1 IASFNTNGYTGY
13 AGGATNLTQA
23 ITQVDTALGNEVTRA
38 TNAENAIAS
47 DLADEVTRATNA
59 ENKLTTDLTAE
70 VTRAK
75 DAEQVL
81 TNDLASE
88 VLRATTAEGN
98 VASFNTNGYTGYAGG
113 AVNLTQAIT
122 QVDTALGLEVT
133 RATGAEEVLT
143 NNLSAEVSRAKDA
156 EQTLQDNIDAEATT
170 RQEADSVL
178 QQNIDAL
185 DGKVTAN
192 LGTISSSHGNLY
204 KAEAFSVRNTVADNL
219 MSLDAAIGDRNAINN
234 NLDVF
239 YGRNGIR
246 NKTISEAISQIASN
260 IGVASQITSTIE
272 GGIKSSYTVN
282 QNIAALN
289 TLISEL
295 EDESE
300 DIKGLIG
307 QYSGEHANVDS
318 RYTVIANLEN
328 LGDTIGN
335 LANTRNDQG
344 YLDGHTVAQDLKNLD
359 NEIKRVGDF
368 TKDADGNYTDS
379 QEVYNLKKSDT
390 VVQNLMNLDKTIG
403 QLEDGRHLDADSSV
417 AANLTNLDNA
427 VSNLED
433 HVGTWDET
441 PNAHHENIDTS
452 ASLTANVEALGDMI
466 GKMSEDT
473 QGNINGGAFDATNTV
488 AANLEKLDQAIG
500 NLSGTGVLDEGDT
513 DTSVAHQLS
522 TLNSKIGATQEV
534 IGDIE
539 DLNKENGHFT
549 DDTKTVVD
557 ALNALD
563 KTIGSLGNTMVDG
576 QSNDNSLRY
585 VADADY
591 DSATDE
597 KTERSVSDNLAALD
611 RNLARVDDIANEA
624 HTALGGEFADG
635 VWNPDINTNGSVSY
649 GTLDVHTVQD
659 ALTSIKSTIG
669 SANDLS
675 TTYNGVTTDKSVNA
689 NIAAVNQTLGDFTQ
703 LNGTIDDVTGA
714 KVLSTNLTNGSN
726 VEGNSGYKVPANVV
740 DALNNIDATLGTVH
754 GLAESLGD
762 NHKGN
767 LAAADNGRTTVSDH
781 LTSLDASIGDRSAMT
796 FDGYAEGGVFAGK
809 EINYTMPTGDDKL
822 SVSDS
827 ISYVASHIGTA
838 DQLKIANG
846 TDEDGST
853 KYEYVNGVSG
863 SNTVNQNFAAMNTT
877 IGDVSRLR
885 EAMYASNRDMMGEAI
900 DTSVTDAISN
910 LDTHLGNLYNY
921 TEKTVV
927 PAINTLHNRY
937 RKLRKDFE
945 AGMASM
951 AAMSA
956 LAPNARAVGDTQLSV
971 GTGAYSGHTAAAVG
985 AYHWLTDNLML
996 NIGAAWGGDSADNV
1010 YRMGVTYSW

>member
-1 IASFNTNGYTGY
+1 
-13 AGGATNLTQA
+13 
-23 ITQVDTALGNEVTRA
+23 
-38 TNAENAIAS
+38 
-47 DLADEVTRATNA
+47 
-59 ENKLTTDLTAE
+59 
-70 VTRAK
+70 
-75 DAEQVL
+75 
-81 TNDLASE
+81 
-88 VLRATTAEGN
+88 
-98 VASFNTNGYTGYAGG
+98 
-113 AVNLTQAIT
+113 
-122 QVDTALGLEVT
+122 
-133 RATGAEEVLT
+133 
-143 NNLSAEVSRAKDA
+143 
-156 EQTLQDNIDAEATT
+156 
-170 RQEADSVL
+170 
-178 QQNIDAL
+178 
-185 DGKVTAN
+185 
-192 LGTISSSHGNLY
+192 
-204 KAEAFSVRNTVADNL
+204 
-219 MSLDAAIGDRNAINN
+219 
-234 NLDVF
+234 
-239 YGRNGIR
+239 
-246 NKTISEAISQIASN
+246 
-260 IGVASQITSTIE
+260 
-272 GGIKSSYTVN
+272 
-282 QNIAALN
+282 
-289 TLISEL
+289 
-295 EDESE
+295 
-300 DIKGLIG
+300 
-307 QYSGEHANVDS
+307 
-318 RYTVIANLEN
+318 
-328 LGDTIGN
+328 
-335 LANTRNDQG
+335 
-344 YLDGHTVAQDLKNLD
+344 
-359 NEIKRVGDF
+359 
-368 TKDADGNYTDS
+368 
-379 QEVYNLKKSDT
+379 
-390 VVQNLMNLDKTIG
+390 
-403 QLEDGRHLDADSSV
+403 
-417 AANLTNLDNA
+417 
-427 VSNLED
+427 
-433 HVGTWDET
+433 
-441 PNAHHENIDTS
+441 
-452 ASLTANVEALGDMI
+452 MI

-500 NLSGTGVLDEGDT
+500 NLSGTGVLEAGDT

-549 DDTKTVVD
+549 DDTKTVVG

-563 KTIGSLGNTMVDG
+563 ATIGSLGNTMVDG
-576 QSNDNSLRY
+576 QSNDDSLRY

-591 DSATDE
+591 DSTTA
-597 KTERSVSDNLAALD
+597 KATERSVSDNLAALD

-624 HTALGGEFADG
+624 HTALGGEFAEG
-635 VWNPDINTNGSVSY
+635 VWNPNINTNGAVSY
-649 GTLDVHTVQD
+649 GALDVHTVQD

-669 SANDLS
+669 KTEDFVKEGEGGYDYQ
-675 TTYNGVTTDKSVNA
+675 YNGVAADKSVNA
-689 NIAAVNQTLGDFTQ
+689 NIAAVNQTLGNFTQ
-703 LNGTIDDVTGA
+703 LNGT
-714 KVLSTNLTNGSN
+714 STNLTNGSN

-767 LAAADNGRTTVSDH
+767 LAAANNGRTTVSDH

-838 DQLKIANG
+838 DQLKVANG
-846 TDEDGST
+846 TDEDGNT
-853 KYEYVNGVSG
+853 KYEYINGVAST
-863 SNTVNQNFAAMNTT
+863 NTVNQNFAAMNTT
-877 IGDVSRLR
+877 IGDVAKLR
-885 EAMYASNRDMMGEAI
+885 KAMYASNRDMMGQAI

-956 LAPNARAVGDTQLSV
+956 LAPNARASGDTQLSV